1 MVKSFSFDFQ
11 AEVSRLQQELS
22 KTGKSVYKTAA
33 NVKSS
38 VKGKV
43 WEAPSNG
50 IDQETGSV
58 TLLRIAQLDE
68 S

>member
-1 MVKSFSFDFQ
+1 MQ

-33 NVKSS
+33 NVTSS

-43 WEAPSNG
+43 WEAPSSNG

-58 TLLRIAQLDE
+58 TLLRISQLE
-68 S
+68 NS